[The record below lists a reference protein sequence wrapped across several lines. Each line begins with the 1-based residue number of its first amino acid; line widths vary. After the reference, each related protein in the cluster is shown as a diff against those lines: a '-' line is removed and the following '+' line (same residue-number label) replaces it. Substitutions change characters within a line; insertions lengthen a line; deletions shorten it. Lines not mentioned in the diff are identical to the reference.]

1 MQYLLDTDICS
12 YVIRARDPELLA
24 VMQDKARSGADI
36 SISAV
41 TYAELRSGAERS
53 RSAERYNRAIL
64 LFCERLTGVL
74 PWDKAA
80 ADEFATLEANL
91 LGTGRS
97 IGSNHT
103 MIAAH
108 ALSLGRVLIT
118 NNRKH
123 FSRVPGL
130 ELENWSGQATPAP
143 PPDGTSDTHRCL

>member
-1 MQYLLDTDICS
+1 MH
-12 YVIRARDPELLA
+12 
-24 VMQDKARSGADI
+24 DKARSGADI

-41 TYAELRSGAERS
+41 TYAELRAGAERS

-64 LFCERLTGVL
+64 LFCERLSAVL

-80 ADEFATLEANL
+80 ADEFATREANL
-91 LGTGRS
+91 LGTGRP
-97 IGSNHT
+97 IGSNDT

-108 ALSLGRVLIT
+108 ALSLGRVLVT

-130 ELENWSGQATPAP
+130 ELENWSG
-143 PPDGTSDTHRCL
+143 

>member
-12 YVIRARDPELLA
+12 YVIRARDPGLLA

-64 LFCERLTGVL
+64 LFCERLSGVL

-80 ADEFATLEANL
+80 ADEFATLETNL
-91 LGTGRS
+91 LGTGRP
-97 IGSNHT
+97 IGSNDT

-108 ALSLGRVLIT
+108 ALGLGRVLVT

-130 ELENWSGQATPAP
+130 ELENWSG
-143 PPDGTSDTHRCL
+143 

>member
-12 YVIRARDPELLA
+12 YVIRARDAGLLA

-53 RSAERYNRAIL
+53 RSTERCNRAIL
-64 LFCERLTGVL
+64 LFCERLSSVL
-74 PWDKAA
+74 AWDKAA
-80 ADEFATLEANL
+80 ADEFAALEANL
-91 LGTGRS
+91 LGTGRP
-97 IGSNHT
+97 IGSNDT

-108 ALSLGRVLIT
+108 ALSLGRVLVT

-130 ELENWSGQATPAP
+130 ELENWSG
-143 PPDGTSDTHRCL
+143 